1 MMQQLIEN
9 CHAAYQRFNELTAAL
24 DRGEDVVA
32 AHEDAS
38 AALRCALMDV
48 RHALNV
54 WFDGIEADDALAQVE
69 RVRGAL
75 TARHAAARQRVNW
88 PLAGIRGRVSGWLEV
103 ARRARGASMP
113 ASPVP
118 ALGGAEISTPLSR
131 TCTASRIN
139 MHVKIADLPVR

>member
-38 AALRCALMDV
+38 AALRYALIDV
-48 RHALNV
+48 RQTLNA
-54 WFDGIEADDALAQVE
+54 WFEGIEKDDALARVE

-75 TARHAAARQRVNW
+75 TARQTAAGRRVNW
-88 PLAGIRGRVSGWLEV
+88 PLAGIQSHVSSW
-103 ARRARGASMP
+103 A
-113 ASPVP
+113 
-118 ALGGAEISTPLSR
+118 
-131 TCTASRIN
+131 
-139 MHVKIADLPVR
+139 